1 MLGSVSTV
9 LNSGRTNG
17 DMPTYEYRCTQ
28 CGTEFERFQKMSDAP
43 VEECPD
49 CEGKVQR
56 LISKGGGLLFKGTGF
71 YATDYGSGRGSSET
85 KESKSRTT
93 KSESVGESG
102 TIKSES
108 AGESGSGT
116 KKDKE

>member
-1 MLGSVSTV
+1 MLGLVSTG

-28 CGTEFERFQKMSDAP
+28 CGVEFERFQKMNDAP
-43 VEECPD
+43 VEECPE
-49 CEGKVQR
+49 CRGTVQR

-71 YATDYGSGRGSSET
+71 YATDYGSGSGSSET
-85 KESKSRTT
+85 KESKSGTT
-93 KSESVGESG
+93 KSESGSESG
-102 TIKSES
+102 TES
-108 AGESGSGT
+108 RSESGSGT

>member
-1 MLGSVSTV
+1 MLGSVSTG

-28 CGTEFERFQKMSDAP
+28 CGVEFERFQKMNDAP
-43 VEECPD
+43 VEECSE
-49 CEGKVQR
+49 CKGTVQR

-85 KESKSRTT
+85 KKSESGSTKSESGSESG
-93 KSESVGESG
+93 SESVGESG
-102 TIKSES
+102 SE
-108 AGESGSGT
+108 T